1 MERECILEVRN
12 LRKKIRNKLIIQ
24 DVSFSINE
32 GEIIGLIG
40 NNGSGKTTI
49 MKLITG
55 LLRPS
60 NGEVYINGYNI
71 KTHKKKAW
79 EYIGAVIEVP
89 ALYLHLT
96 GLQNIKYFSRF
107 YKDIKKDKIDEII
120 DLLEMRNFI
129 NLKVDEYSLGMK
141 QRLGLAISMVH
152 NPKLLILDEP
162 INGVDS
168 KGIML
173 LRKHLREIA
182 ENYGTAILVSSH
194 ILTELE
200 SICDRAILIEDG
212 NIKNIVE
219 VDKNI
224 SLESI
229 LNDVKEKKWLV

>member
-12 LRKKIRNKLIIQ
+12 LRKKIKNKLIIQ

-60 NGEVYINGYNI
+60 DGEIYINEYSV
-71 KTHKKKAW
+71 KTQKRKAL
-79 EYIGAVIEVP
+79 EYIGAIIEVP
-89 ALYLHLT
+89 SLYLHLT
-96 GLQNIKYFSRF
+96 GFQNIKYFSRF
-107 YKDIKKDKIDEII
+107 YEDINEERIEEII
-120 DLLEMRNFI
+120 DLLEMRSFI
-129 NLKVDEYSLGMK
+129 NLKVNEYSLGMK
-141 QRLGLAISMVH
+141 QRLGIAVSMIH
-152 NPKLLILDEP
+152 SPKLLILDEP

-168 KGIML
+168 KGVML
-173 LRKHLREIA
+173 LRKHLKDIA
-182 ENYGTAILVSSH
+182 ENYGTAILISSH

-200 SICDRAILIEDG
+200 NICDRAILIENGKIKDTVDINDG
-212 NIKNIVE
+212 
-219 VDKNI
+219 I

-229 LNDVKEKKWLV
+229 LNDVGE